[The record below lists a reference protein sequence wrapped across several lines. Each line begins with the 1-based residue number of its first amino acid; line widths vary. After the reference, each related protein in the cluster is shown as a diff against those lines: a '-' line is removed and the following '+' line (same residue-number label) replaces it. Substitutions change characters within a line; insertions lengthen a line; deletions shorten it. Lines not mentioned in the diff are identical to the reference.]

1 MNLLHLTRVSANVSS
16 DTSRFMEAFF
26 LEMIMSD
33 INSKLVHG
41 DCLEAMKALPDD
53 SVEAVIC
60 DLPYGTSACKWDTV
74 IDLTLLWPELRRICK
89 DSGAVVLFGS
99 EPFSSVLRLSNL
111 KDYKYDWKWE
121 KPSGA
126 NFLNFQYQP
135 AKVHEDIVVFGFKAS
150 SYSKNG
156 TMVYVPQMEAG
167 KPYEQKSGKQKQATG
182 NSTVRSEIVQ
192 VVTVNEGTRYPRSI
206 QKFTQDKEKLHPT
219 QKPVALMEYLIKTY
233 SNAGDTVLDFT
244 MGSGSTGVAAL
255 NCGRNFIGIE
265 KDKSYFDIAEARI
278 NKRLEIKQ

>member
-1 MNLLHLTRVSANVSS
+1 MQ
-16 DTSRFMEAFF
+16 
-26 LEMIMSD
+26 
-33 INSKLVHG
+33 G
-41 DCLEAMKALPDD
+41 DCLELMKEIPDN
-53 SVEAVIC
+53 SVDMVLT
-60 DLPYGTSACKWDTV
+60 DPPYGTTACKWDSV
-74 IDLTLLWPELRRICK
+74 IPLEPMWKEIKRITK
-89 DSGAVVLFGS
+89 SNSAVVLFGS

-233 SNAGDTVLDFT
+233 SSVGDTILDFT
-244 MGSGSTGVAAL
+244 MGSGTTGIACV
-255 NCGRNFIGIE
+255 NTNRKFIGIE
-265 KDKSYFDIAEARI
+265 KDEGYFKIAEDRI
-278 NKRLEIKQ
+278 NEALKSK